1 MNDFVDFWVVLA
13 KPSLYNHLRGYG
25 AVGLPQQRYAAP
37 SLLARLMYNSSRWR
51 AA

>member
-13 KPSLYNHLRGYG
+13 KPSLSKHLRGYG
-25 AVGLPQQRYAAP
+25 AVGFPQQRYAAP
-37 SLLARLMYNSSRWR
+37 SLLTRLIYAFSRWR